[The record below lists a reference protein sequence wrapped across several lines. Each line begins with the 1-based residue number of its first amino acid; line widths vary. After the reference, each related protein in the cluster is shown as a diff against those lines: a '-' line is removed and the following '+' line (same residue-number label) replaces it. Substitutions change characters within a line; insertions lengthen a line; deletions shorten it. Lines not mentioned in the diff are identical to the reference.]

1 MTGIMGVVSYGLG
14 TIIGFLIV
22 GTLVFWF
29 IQDITQKQHTVLRNY
44 PVIGSWI
51 VGDEP
56 AGMGIREDVNPVTRN
71 TSRFIPHY
79 FD

>member
-1 MTGIMGVVSYGLG
+1 MRNFPISTA
-14 TIIGFLIV
+14 TI
-22 GTLVFWF
+22 
-29 IQDITQKQHTVLRNY
+29 